1 MEEGISKI
9 VIRYLVGSKLTLRA
23 FADKLTEGL
32 SNNSLTHA
40 TIINWRDGKTEPE
53 TDFLLECAV
62 VYKDWRRSF
71 AVSCLQAKLPGIFVD
86 DLDAILKRINEQ

>member
-1 MEEGISKI
+1 MSIGIGEI
-9 VIRYLVGSKLTLRA
+9 VTSYLVRSKLTLRA

-62 VYKDWRRSF
+62 VYDDWRRDF
-71 AVSCLQAKLPGIFVD
+71 AADCLKTKLPGVFVD
-86 DLDAILKRINEQ
+86 DLGAILERING

>member
-1 MEEGISKI
+1 MSNGTGEI
-9 VIRYLVGSKLTLRA
+9 VSSYLIGSKLTLRA

-40 TIINWRDGKTEPE
+40 TIINWRDGKTEPG

-62 VYKDWRRSF
+62 VYDDWRLDF
-71 AVSCLQAKLPGIFVD
+71 AADCLQAKHPGIFVD
-86 DLDAILKRINEQ
+86 DLGAILERING